1 MNNVGMLLYFE
12 EYAKIQKCRCEKP
25 TGASFEIL
33 IYQTRY
39 LRKVNMINQC
49 PTSITT
55 INCGYCKY

>member
-55 INCGYCKY
+55 IS